1 MRATEDLDL
10 ACGTRTLWDVLLELE
25 LELPCGSK
33 TLWHCSW
40 SSGPKTFW
48 EGLGVGLRGALLL
61 WGVTGFLGVGV
72 GGFYL
77 EMPQDIMGLILSRR
91 RGYSHAK

>member
-1 MRATEDLDL
+1 MWHQDTVGSEE
-10 ACGTRTLWDVLLELE
+10 VLVELE
-25 LELPCGSK
+25 LLHGSK

-48 EGLGVGLRGALLL
+48 DGLGVGLGGALLL
-61 WGVTGFLGVGV
+61 WGVTGFLGVGA

-77 EMPQDIMGLILSRR
+77 EMPQVIMGLVLSRR
-91 RGYSHAK
+91 RGYSHAR